1 MDAEKARM
9 DLFSASLAG
18 KLPDGPA
25 PLRRR
30 AETGSTKIL
39 NVTNLTGYIMQVPL
53 EITFR
58 GIPHSDAVEAKI
70 REKAAKLEHFND
82 HIIGCKVAV
91 EAEHQNQH
99 QGNLYHIR
107 IDLSVPNKHIVVSRE
122 HHDKQA
128 HEDVYVALR
137 DAFDAAKRQ
146 LEEYARIQ
154 RGDVKRHNG
163 APAADTN
170 P

>member
-1 MDAEKARM
+1 
-9 DLFSASLAG
+9 
-18 KLPDGPA
+18 
-25 PLRRR
+25 
-30 AETGSTKIL
+30 
-39 NVTNLTGYIMQVPL
+39 MQIPL

-58 GIPHSDAVEAKI
+58 GIPHSDAVEARI
-70 REKAAKLEHFND
+70 REKTDKLEQFSD
-82 HIIGCKVAV
+82 SIIGCKVAV

-99 QGNLYHIR
+99 QGNLYHVR

-146 LEEYARIQ
+146 LEEYTRIQ
-154 RGDVKRHNG
+154 RGEVKKHQ
-163 APAADTN
+163 APAVTDVN
-170 P
+170 W

>member
-1 MDAEKARM
+1 
-9 DLFSASLAG
+9 
-18 KLPDGPA
+18 
-25 PLRRR
+25 
-30 AETGSTKIL
+30 
-39 NVTNLTGYIMQVPL
+39 MQIPL

-70 REKAAKLEHFND
+70 REKASKLEQFCDN
-82 HIIGCKVAV
+82 IIGCKVAV
-91 EAEHQNQH
+91 EAEHHHQH

-107 IDLSVPNKHIVVSRE
+107 IDLNVPQKHIVVSRE

-146 LEEYARIQ
+146 LEEHVRIQ
-154 RGDVKRHNG
+154 RGETKKHQT
-163 APAADTN
+163 PAAEGW
-170 P
+170 